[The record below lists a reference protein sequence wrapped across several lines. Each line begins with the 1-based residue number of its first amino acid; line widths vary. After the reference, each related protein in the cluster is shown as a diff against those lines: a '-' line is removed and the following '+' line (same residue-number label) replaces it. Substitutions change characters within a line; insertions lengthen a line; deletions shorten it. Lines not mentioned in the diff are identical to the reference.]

1 MKSVLSGVRTFSK
14 LLLTGLNPHI
24 QEIVSLLFTMILNKR
39 KNLSCVFLLLRGH
52 NFLSVKGC
60 NRWGWVKARSK
71 PLVTSMTKETNFLFF
86 PNRQSACPFVKSV
99 CAFRQSG
106 LQSVCLTKL
115 YLSCL
120 ESRSH
125 SSFSFFSQLESLF
138 RRKLW
143 FLIHENSK
151 KSSLWSSMIMQQNTH
166 HGSQELKESP
176 NSLKLKA
183 GKQYQWSGIKH
194 LSE

>member
-1 MKSVLSGVRTFSK
+1 MKSVLSGVRSFSK

-24 QEIVSLLFTMILNKR
+24 QKIVSLLFTMILNKR

-60 NRWGWVKARSK
+60 NRQEWVKARSK

-106 LQSVCLTKL
+106 LQSVCLTSL
-115 YLSCL
+115 CLSCL
-120 ESRSH
+120 ELRSH
-125 SSFSFFSQLESLF
+125 SSFSFFHLQNRSFDENF
-138 RRKLW
+138 D
-143 FLIHENSK
+143 FL
-151 KSSLWSSMIMQQNTH
+151 SMRIQKNRLC
-166 HGSQELKESP
+166 G
-176 NSLKLKA
+176 
-183 GKQYQWSGIKH
+183 H
-194 LSE
+194 L

>member
-1 MKSVLSGVRTFSK
+1 MKSVLSGIGSFSK

-86 PNRQSACPFVKSV
+86 PNRQSAYPFVKSSAHFGNQV
-99 CAFRQSG
+99 FKVFAWQAFA
-106 LQSVCLTKL
+106 CLVLNREVTHLFHFFPFRTVLSTKTL
-115 YLSCL
+115 ISY
-120 ESRSH
+120 
-125 SSFSFFSQLESLF
+125 SSDFKKIVFLVIYDHAAKFAP
-138 RRKLW
+138 W
-143 FLIHENSK
+143 FL
-151 KSSLWSSMIMQQNTH
+151 
-166 HGSQELKESP
+166 EL
-176 NSLKLKA
+176 NRRA
-183 GKQYQWSGIKH
+183 RTRWC
-194 LSE
+194 

>member
-1 MKSVLSGVRTFSK
+1 MKSVLSGVRSFSK

-24 QEIVSLLFTMILNKR
+24 QKIVSLLFTMILNKR

-60 NRWGWVKARSK
+60 KRSEWVKARSK

-99 CAFRQSG
+99 YASRQSG
-106 LQSVCLTKL
+106 LQSVCLIGL
-115 YLSCL
+115 CLSCL

-125 SSFSFFSQLESLF
+125 LFFSFYPQLEPFST
-138 RRKLW
+138 KT
-143 FLIHENSK
+143 LISYPWEFK
-151 KSSLWSSMIMQQNTH
+151 KIVFVVIYDHAAKCAPW
-166 HGSQELKESP
+166 SP
-176 NSLKLKA
+176 NL
-183 GKQYQWSGIKH
+183 SGEPKFVEVK
-194 LSE
+194 SW